1 MQRKRKFYEK
11 YIKRAL
17 DIVFSILAVI
27 ALSGLFIVI
36 AVIVRIKMGKPVL
49 FKQVRP
55 GMIDPKS
62 RKERL
67 FCMYKFRTMKDA
79 RDEQGNL
86 LPDEQRLSKFGR
98 MLRAT
103 SLDELP
109 ELFNIIK
116 GDMSIIGPRP
126 QLIRDMVFMSDEIR
140 MRHTAK
146 PGLSGLAQVNGRNA
160 ITWEQKF
167 DWDLKYIQNVSFAN
181 DLTIF
186 LLTIKKIIFREESF
200 DELDVTADYGDYLM
214 LQGKVSLEEY
224 KTLQELAKGIEK
236 QKT

>member
-1 MQRKRKFYEK
+1 MLFMP
-11 YIKRAL
+11 IAASVPS
-17 DIVFSILAVI
+17 IVEMMLA
-27 ALSGLFIVI
+27 A
-36 AVIVRIKMGKPVL
+36 AA
-49 FKQVRP
+49 
-55 GMIDPKS
+55 MI
-62 RKERL
+62 
-67 FCMYKFRTMKDA
+67 
-79 RDEQGNL
+79 
-86 LPDEQRLSKFGR
+86 
-98 MLRAT
+98 
-103 SLDELP
+103 
-109 ELFNIIK
+109 
-116 GDMSIIGPRP
+116 
-126 QLIRDMVFMSDEIR
+126 MVFMSDEIR